1 MHLVIISGAARP
13 RARSNTAKII
23 AAFQKGYEEG
33 GNTTEV
39 WYLSDQ
45 SQWAGA
51 TQAFER
57 SDNIL
62 IALPLYVENIPG
74 ILLEFLSGLRPKTV
88 PGTRLAFLLQGGFP
102 EASQSRCCEAYLETL
117 PALLGCEYAGTL
129 IKGDLFGLSLTDEK
143 SRAKLLAPFAEMGRY
158 YAKTGYFDKS
168 VVDKFAAPEYMPRGE
183 IRMYNLIFRHISRL
197 FMGRIAKKLGCRGR
211 LDDRPYMHRASADL
225 RIIHGQNEVRVQ
237 KQILIFTG
245 SIPHRS
251 IHIFS
256 VQNCCIR
263 VSMRFPATVVCGSA

>member
-1 MHLVIISGAARP
+1 MHLVLISGAARP

-102 EASQSRCCEAYLETL
+102 EASQSRCCEA
-117 PALLGCEYAGTL
+117 
-129 IKGDLFGLSLTDEK
+129 
-143 SRAKLLAPFAEMGRY
+143 
-158 YAKTGYFDKS
+158 
-168 VVDKFAAPEYMPRGE
+168 
-183 IRMYNLIFRHISRL
+183 
-197 FMGRIAKKLGCRGR
+197 
-211 LDDRPYMHRASADL
+211 
-225 RIIHGQNEVRVQ
+225 
-237 KQILIFTG
+237 
-245 SIPHRS
+245 
-251 IHIFS
+251 
-256 VQNCCIR
+256 
-263 VSMRFPATVVCGSA
+263 

>member
-13 RARSNTAKII
+13 WGKSNTAKII
-23 AAFQKGYEEG
+23 DAFRKGFEER

-39 WYLSDQ
+39 WYLSDRK
-45 SQWAGA
+45 QWPDAA
-51 TQAFER
+51 AAFAAH
-57 SDNIL
+57 DNIL

-143 SRAKLLAPFAEMGRY
+143 SRAKLLAPFTEMGRY

-168 VVDKFAAPEYMPRGE
+168 VVDKFAAPEYMPQGQ
-183 IRMYNLIFRHISRL
+183 IRMYNLVFKHISRF
-197 FMGRIAKKLGCRGR
+197 FMGGIVKKLGCKEK
-211 LDDRPYMHRASADL
+211 LDAQPYRD
-225 RIIHGQNEVRVQ
+225 
-237 KQILIFTG
+237 
-245 SIPHRS
+245 
-251 IHIFS
+251 
-256 VQNCCIR
+256 CCK
-263 VSMRFPATVVCGSA
+263 